1 MRILITEDDRAI
13 RRAIRDILEMEGH
26 QIDEAENGEE
36 ALKKFED
43 VSFDVLFC
51 DIKMPKMDGL
61 ELMRALRELG
71 HQPEIIVMSGHGN
84 IEMAVKAL
92 R

>member
-43 VSFDVLFC
+43 VSF
-51 DIKMPKMDGL
+51 
-61 ELMRALRELG
+61 
-71 HQPEIIVMSGHGN
+71 MSIDQESITYGFD
-84 IEMAVKAL
+84 
-92 R
+92 

>member
-71 HQPEIIVMSGHGN
+71 HQPEIIVM
-84 IEMAVKAL
+84 
-92 R
+92 